1 MDKSEERRHKMAAM
15 VGKCLTNQFV
25 LLAAT
30 VVYAGK
36 HETIRIWLHGAG
48 GERNPELDQTL

>member
-1 MDKSEERRHKMAAM
+1 MAAM